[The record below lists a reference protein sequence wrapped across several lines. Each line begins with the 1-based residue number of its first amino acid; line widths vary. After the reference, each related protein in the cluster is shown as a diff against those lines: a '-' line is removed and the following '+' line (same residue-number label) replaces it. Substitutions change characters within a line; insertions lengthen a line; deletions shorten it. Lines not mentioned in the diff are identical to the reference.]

1 MRALDNEF
9 RRLYRKHVEIVEG
22 ELTLD
27 EEEGLLIE
35 GTLDGFEALYHALSG
50 VEGVR
55 QTDGRVDNLVAC
67 SLHLQAMV
75 RAVAS
80 SEMLSSYFVEAVSTV
95 SLASRRGFSPKE
107 ALAEFDEHLEVVTK
121 KRENREAYLIKTA
134 GEGRKGRHPKG
145 RDIFVDGETTRTTR
159 AATNARE
166 AATRAGK
173 RERRYAGP
181 TMETHALA
189 AKAAAD
195 DQKGYHRNRRRRIK
209 AAQKAAGVAT
219 PKDCRPSHTLSDD
232 GVPLFRT
239 DSRLVP
245 EGADN
250 RPRIAEEAAARA
262 VQHRAEKG
270 KKTRA
275 EIEADRRARLPDKVR
290 ASESASHAGQFTIQ
304 FCMNKSY
311 PNAIRKKFEKNFSV
325 VKPGTDGYYASKKAA
340 AEVRDEWIKLKQ
352 PVNWMAKERY

>member
-1 MRALDNEF
+1 MTGGYFA
-9 RRLYRKHVEIVEG
+9 
-22 ELTLD
+22 
-27 EEEGLLIE
+27 
-35 GTLDGFEALYHALSG
+35 EAISVLSG
-50 VEGVR
+50 
-55 QTDGRVDNLVAC
+55 
-67 SLHLQAMV
+67 
-75 RAVAS
+75 
-80 SEMLSSYFVEAVSTV
+80 
-95 SLASRRGFSPKE
+95 ASRRGFSPKE

-219 PKDCRPSHTLSDD
+219 PKDCMPAQTLSDD
-232 GVPLFRT
+232 GAPLFISQT
-239 DSRLVP
+239 DLVP
-245 EGADN
+245 PGSNN
-250 RPRIAEEAAARA
+250 RPLIAEEAAARA
-262 VQHRAEKG
+262 VRHRAEKEV
-270 KKTRA
+270 KTRA
-275 EIEADRRARLPDKVR
+275 EKAADRRAGGLPDNVR
-290 ASESASHAGQFTIQ
+290 ASKAECRAGKFFISYYVD
-304 FCMNKSY
+304 KSY
-311 PNAIRKKFEKNFSV
+311 SKAIKSKFKKNFSV
-325 VKPGTDGYYASKKAA
+325 VKPGTDGFYPSTKAA